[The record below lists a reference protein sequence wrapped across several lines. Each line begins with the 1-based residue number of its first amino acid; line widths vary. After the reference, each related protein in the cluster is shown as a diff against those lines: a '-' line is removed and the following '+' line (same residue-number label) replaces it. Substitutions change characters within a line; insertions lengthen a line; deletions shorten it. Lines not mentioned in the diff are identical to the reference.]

1 MFSRYIQITTF
12 EIHSTVHCCPIY
24 CFFKGKNAGYEDP
37 STWEDQLSAEP
48 GGTCSGAPDTIQ
60 LLIALER
67 GWEERRQ
74 PARHNLIST
83 PEVVESVLTRTT
95 EDCST

>member
-1 MFSRYIQITTF
+1 MSQ
-12 EIHSTVHCCPIY
+12 EEPVLGHVTV
-24 CFFKGKNAGYEDP
+24 
-37 STWEDQLSAEP
+37 
-48 GGTCSGAPDTIQ
+48 Q

-74 PARHNLIST
+74 PARRNLIST

-95 EDCST
+95 KDCSIQLTSAQRIGFVIATFGAHDRYQDRWKILGLKPICRLAVV